1 MWGGNL
7 FEIGGGGRRKY
18 VIKEGFKG
26 GGGATAFKGDGILRG
41 GGGLG

>member
-26 GGGATAFKGDGILRG
+26 GGEQQHLKGWDFEG
-41 GGGLG
+41 GGG